1 MRFPNSAQRGFLPE
15 VGGRKMHVQTQHGV
29 GRPARVPSARRVRSP
44 DPGPRTDRSSTARVG
59 RRGGGVAKWGRQ
71 EPGVSL
77 ALGSRPPREGDRGP
91 QPLVPPDSAPR
102 GVSSPPPPALCL
114 RCWGGAPAPPGAAVP
129 SPSLRPSGR
138 PKRSSA
144 RGRGTRAAAQAAR
157 GPGRG
162 VLTVTSASR
171 GSRSARLG
179 LLHYC
184 FRPPRGRPPR
194 ARPRPRPPV
203 PSSAGWGGAARLR
216 AKPRA
221 RAAAAGPGR
230 RLPSRRG
237 APCSDA
243 VAPPR
248 RCAGSPAVPG
258 ARASPAPAARQR
270 WRSPLPPLP

>member
-29 GRPARVPSARRVRSP
+29 GRPARVPSARRVRTP
-44 DPGPRTDRSSTARVG
+44 HPGPRTDRSSTARVG

-71 EPGVSL
+71 EPGFPSPWVP
-77 ALGSRPPREGDRGP
+77 AHPEKATEGRSRWSPRTQRPEESVR
-91 QPLVPPDSAPR
+91 
-102 GVSSPPPPALCL
+102 PPPALCL